1 MRRWSPA
8 ARALTLTGWLTTLV
22 SLPLWL
28 GWQSSM
34 PHGWWIAGVLS
45 LPLLAAGPG
54 LWRAKLYTHGWCSL
68 LSLAYMALGLME
80 VFATSVGRTP
90 AMVHLL
96 AAVALFMGCVLYP
109 RLHNREQAAHAIHR
123 DQTRPAARE
132 PAES

>member
-54 LWRAKLYTHGWCSL
+54 LWREG
-68 LSLAYMALGLME
+68 G
-80 VFATSVGRTP
+80 
-90 AMVHLL
+90 
-96 AAVALFMGCVLYP
+96 
-109 RLHNREQAAHAIHR
+109 AIHPAQGPAGGR
-123 DQTRPAARE
+123 EVPGADVPRTRQAPR
-132 PAES
+132 PT